1 MARIILTPLH
11 YLAIAALAVP
21 LLGLGYIMGN
31 GDVLAKYRLNLE
43 LSLSG
48 PGEAYDGKIADASHS
63 ILPIIAEAND
73 LFDIRG
79 KGPRADLLYRQRVA
93 TSTDYAERRR
103 LAELAVAKGERVAS
117 NEIVSGSLAPKET
130 DRKETGRKESG
141 EKQVA
146 SNIDSVTNIY
156 PMKQKV
162 NRGGKA
168 NRTEVAGIELG
179 PDPVGLRTKKVAA
192 GLPIISQQRVAGV
205 FNIARDDNFSAVRVG
220 FPPNANLGREY
231 ADNEKPTNT
240 GLEVK
245 QVASLATGARK
256 FFGGLTEG
264 EFRQRENR
272 CLATAIYFEA
282 RSEPIK
288 GQIAVAQVIMNR
300 VRSRYYADTVC
311 GVVYE
316 GAHKRNACQFSFACD
331 GAADKPKDKKRW
343 AIASKLAKRVTDGK
357 VWLADIGHASHYHA
371 TYVKPSWRRQM
382 KLVKQIGA
390 HIFYRAKYF
399 TRATEVAIR

>member
-1 MARIILTPLH
+1 MSRIILSPLH

-21 LLGLGYIMGN
+21 LLGLGYIAGN
-31 GDVLAKYRLNLE
+31 GDMLAVYRLNLE

-48 PGEAYDGKIADASHS
+48 PGQDYDGKTDDASHS

-79 KGPRADLLYRQRVA
+79 KGPRADLLYRQRVEN
-93 TSTDYAERRR
+93 STDFAERRR
-103 LAELAVAKGERVAS
+103 QAELALAKGEELEET
-117 NEIVSGSLAPKET
+117 EIVSG
-130 DRKETGRKESG
+130 
-141 EKQVA
+141 
-146 SNIDSVTNIY
+146 SVTNIY
-156 PMKQKV
+156 PAKQKV

-168 NRTEVAGIELG
+168 NRGEVASIEVG
-179 PDPVGLRTKKVAA
+179 PDPLGLRQVKATA
-192 GLPIISQQRVAGV
+192 GLPIINQKRVAGV
-205 FNIARDDNFSAVRVG
+205 FDVARDDNFSVSHVAHTVATVQRY
-220 FPPNANLGREY
+220 EY
-231 ADNEKPTNT
+231 DENEKPKNT
-240 GLEVK
+240 GLEIK
-245 QVASLATGARK
+245 KVASIGTGARK

-264 EFRQRENR
+264 EFRRRENR

-331 GAADKPKDKKRW
+331 GLADKPKDKKRW
-343 AIASKLAKRVTDGK
+343 AIAEKLAKQVTDGK

-371 TYVKPSWRRQM
+371 TYVKPVWRHQM
-382 KLVKQIGA
+382 KLVKRIGA

-399 TRATEVAIR
+399 TQPTEVAIR

>member
-1 MARIILTPLH
+1 MSRLILSPLH

-21 LLGLGYIMGN
+21 FLGVGYIAGN
-31 GDVLAKYRLNLE
+31 GDMLSEYRMNLE

-48 PGEAYDGKIADASHS
+48 EGSDFAGKVPDASEP
-63 ILPIIAEAND
+63 IFPIIAEAND
-73 LFDIRG
+73 LFDIKG
-79 KGPRADLLYRQRVA
+79 KGPRADLLYRQRIA
-93 TSTDYAERRR
+93 STTDYEERRR
-103 LAELAVAKGERVAS
+103 RADLGLESEGSRSDGLDDTSVTSVYPSKQSVNRVAKS
-117 NEIVSGSLAPKET
+117 NRRLD
-130 DRKETGRKESG
+130 DRKFAAKLKTDE
-141 EKQVA
+141 
-146 SNIDSVTNIY
+146 D
-156 PMKQKV
+156 PMGMI
-162 NRGGKA
+162 NRG
-168 NRTEVAGIELG
+168 
-179 PDPVGLRTKKVAA
+179 KVEAR
-192 GLPIISQQRVAGV
+192 LPIISQARVAGV
-205 FNIARDDNFSAVRVG
+205 FNLDNAPYFGERSAKHSLLGERQKQVARLDG
-220 FPPNANLGREY
+220 K
-231 ADNEKPTNT
+231 EKPGFT

-245 QVASLATGARK
+245 HVASLGSGRRK

-264 EFRQRENR
+264 EFRKREKR

-331 GAADKPKDKKRW
+331 GIADKAKDKKRW
-343 AIASKLAKRVTDGK
+343 VIAEKLATRVTTGK

-371 TYVKPSWRRQM
+371 NYVRPKWRRSM
-382 KLVKQIGA
+382 KRIKQIGV

-399 TRATEVAIR
+399 TEQTKVAIR

>member
-21 LLGLGYIMGN
+21 LLGLGYIAGN

-48 PGEAYDGKIADASHS
+48 PGEAYDGKVADASHS

-103 LAELAVAKGERVAS
+103 LAELAVAKGERVAA
-117 NEIVSGSLAPKET
+117 NEIVSGSVKRQAAAPSVE
-130 DRKETGRKESG
+130 
-141 EKQVA
+141 
-146 SNIDSVTNIY
+146 SVTNIY
-156 PMKQKV
+156 PAKQKV

-168 NRTEVAGIELG
+168 NRNEVASIELG
-179 PDPVGLRTKKVAA
+179 EDPVGLRTKKASA

-205 FNIARDDNFSAVRVG
+205 FDVARDDNFSVVRVG
-220 FPPNANLGREY
+220 LPSGAKLGREY
-231 ADNEKPTNT
+231 ADNEKPENT

-245 QVASLATGARK
+245 QVASIGSGARK

-282 RSEPIK
+282 RSEPVK

-331 GAADKPKDKKRW
+331 GLADKPKDKKRW
-343 AIASKLAKRVTDGK
+343 AIASKLAKKVTDGK

-371 TYVKPSWRRQM
+371 TYVKPSWRLQM
-382 KLVKQIGA
+382 KLVKRIGA

>member
-1 MARIILTPLH
+1 MSRIILTPLH

-21 LLGLGYIMGN
+21 LLGLGYIAGN
-31 GDVLAKYRLNLE
+31 GDMLAVYRLNLE

-48 PGEAYDGKIADASHS
+48 PGEEYDGKTDDASHS

-93 TSTDYAERRR
+93 SSTDYAERRR
-103 LAELAVAKGERVAS
+103 QAEIALAKGEELPAG
-117 NEIVSGSLAPKET
+117 EIVSG
-130 DRKETGRKESG
+130 
-141 EKQVA
+141 
-146 SNIDSVTNIY
+146 SVTNIY
-156 PMKQKV
+156 PAKQKV
-162 NRGGKA
+162 NRGGKV
-168 NRTEVAGIELG
+168 NREEIASLDIG
-179 PDPVGLRTKKVAA
+179 PDPIGLRTKKASA
-192 GLPIISQQRVAGV
+192 GLPIISQSRVAGV
-205 FNIARDDNFSAVRVG
+205 LDMSRDDNFSTVHIAAV
-220 FPPNANLGREY
+220 PAQTALHREY
-231 ADNEKPTNT
+231 GENEKPDNT
-240 GLEVK
+240 GLSLK
-245 QVASLATGARK
+245 KVAALGAGARK

-264 EFRQRENR
+264 EFRRRENR

-282 RSEPIK
+282 RSEPVK

-316 GAHKRNACQFSFACD
+316 GAHRRNSCQFSFACD
-331 GAADKPKDKKRW
+331 GLADKPKDKKRW
-343 AIASKLAKRVTDGK
+343 EIAEKLAKQVTDGK

-371 TYVKPSWRRQM
+371 TYVSPVWRKHM
-382 KLVKQIGA
+382 TLVKRIGA

-399 TRATEVAIR
+399 AQPTEIAIN